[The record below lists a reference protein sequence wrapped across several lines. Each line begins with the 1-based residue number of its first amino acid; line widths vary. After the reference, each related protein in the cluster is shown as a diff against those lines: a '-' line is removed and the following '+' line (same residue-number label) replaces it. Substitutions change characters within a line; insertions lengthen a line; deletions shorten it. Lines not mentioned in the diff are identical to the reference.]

1 MKPTQQGYT
10 TKFGA
15 SRKGSKHIRSFSI
28 SQDNSRYLDGVTKG
42 HRSRVVNRALD
53 YLRMQPRESDLLSN
67 IEGLQNVIRNLN
79 QELDQIS
86 GSGQVANNEA
96 KNVPQSRGIWSI
108 FHFIRSFRL

>member
-1 MKPTQQGYT
+1 MREGQQGYR

-53 YLRMQPRESDLLSN
+53 YLRMQPKEKDLLAN
-67 IEGLQNVIRNLN
+67 IEGLQNIIRDLH
-79 QELDQIS
+79 QKLDKVTSAGEIPDD
-86 GSGQVANNEA
+86 EA
-96 KNVPQSRGIWSI
+96 KKVPQSRGIL
-108 FHFIRSFRL
+108 FILHKIWPF

>member
-1 MKPTQQGYT
+1 MREGQQGYR

-53 YLRMQPRESDLLSN
+53 YLRMQPKEKDLLAN
-67 IEGLQNVIRNLN
+67 IEGLQNIIRDLH
-79 QELDQIS
+79 QKLDKVTSAGEIPDD
-86 GSGQVANNEA
+86 EA
-96 KNVPQSRGIWSI
+96 KKVPQSRGILSI
-108 FHFIRSFRL
+108 LHKIWPF